1 MNSNLIRFR
10 IYRITR
16 SIGTAL
22 LMPVALLTVILLLF
36 ASMFRRVK
44 LVQMNVSRIG
54 HLGVDTEYVLSELKR
69 QRESERPL
77 LVFIPW
83 RTDLPV
89 ANRALCRLWKR
100 EVLWIPS
107 WFGRST
113 HALLRLMRIDEK
125 FMYQLPKGIASH
137 PQFNWGTDPYG
148 VTATGGPHLRF
159 RVSEQDSAESRLQA
173 MGIDLRKPIVTIH
186 IRDGSYHPSH
196 SSKMWHELHSWR
208 NVDVNTAASAA
219 LALAD
224 RGFQV
229 IRIGVHTSQPFLA
242 ADECNIFDYA
252 RNGHRDELVD
262 IYLSSIT
269 AFMIS
274 TSSGID
280 SLTQVFRIPLYNVGV
295 IAPSQLYIHRR
306 ITSIFQRFR
315 QINDSRVLTLRES
328 FKLGKISDETLREL
342 GLEVVANTAE
352 EICGLA
358 LEASDRYRKVWKP
371 SAEDIWLQQR
381 LLSLLPSAYRQF
393 PIRGGV
399 GAHFLRSHPE
409 WLD

>member
-10 IYRITR
+10 IYRVTR
-16 SIGTAL
+16 SIGIAL

-36 ASMFRRVK
+36 ASMFRRVQ

-54 HLGVDTEYVLSELKR
+54 HLGVDTEYILSELKR

-89 ANRALCRLWKR
+89 ANRALLRLWKR

-107 WFGRST
+107 WLGRST
-113 HALLRLMRIDEK
+113 HALLHLIRVGEN
-125 FMYQLPKGIASH
+125 FVYQLPKGIAGH

-148 VTATGGPHLRF
+148 VTASGEPHLRF
-159 RVSEQDSAESRLQA
+159 RASEQDSAESRLRA
-173 MGIDLRKPIVTIH
+173 MGVDLRKPIVTIH
-186 IRDGSYHPSH
+186 VRDGSYHPSH
-196 SSKMWHELHSWR
+196 SGTLWKEPHTWR
-208 NVDVNTAASAA
+208 NFDVNVTIEAA
-219 LALAD
+219 LALSD

-229 IRIGVHTSQPFLA
+229 VRIGAHTNQPFRA
-242 ADECNIFDYA
+242 ADERNIFDFA
-252 RNGHRDELVD
+252 RNGYRDELTE
-262 IYLSSIT
+262 IYLPSIS

-280 SLTQVFRIPLYNVGV
+280 SLTQVFRIPLYNFGV
-295 IAPSQLYIHRR
+295 IAPSQLYSHRR

-315 QINDSRVLTLRES
+315 KINDSRILTLRES
-328 FKLGKISDETLREL
+328 FDLGKISDETLQDL

-358 LEASDRYRKVWKP
+358 LEASDRYRNVWKP
-371 SAEDIWLQQR
+371 SEEDLWLQHR